1 MGINTFGL
9 YIGVSLS
16 VLAVLINIV
25 ASWLSEKFS
34 EQNYR
39 VLSLSTFMIFLLSM
53 LVICTTN
60 ATVLSLLVV
69 GLIGI
74 AQAVNSLRGYKLR
87 YGLIDSKARVLK
99 ETLSL
104 SGLQVF
110 VGLILSLD
118 SQILLLIV
126 LIAGLLSLFSTLYS
140 LASIK
145 KTKTTISSSD
155 LPTVSLLI
163 PARNEDHVLDQALAN
178 YIALSYP
185 KLEIIVL
192 DDCSHDRT
200 PQIIK
205 NYAHAGVRFVPG
217 KPLIDDWTGKNHA
230 LQTLLNE
237 SSGEYVIFCDVDIRL
252 SVNSINQLIETALSN
267 HLSMISV
274 MPGRREFDL
283 FANLVQPIVEFWY
296 LVWPLR
302 DAVGGAC
309 MFFEAS
315 KLKSIGGFE
324 PFKQS
329 VVPEYSIAKQLKSSG
344 YKLQSG
350 ADNLGITTRKKLS
363 SIVDTQVRLLYPTL
377 GSSLAIA
384 SSAIL
389 LVVSMFIVLPI
400 YTAASGSV
408 LGLSVILVAVA
419 NNLIITRIFNPKNQF
434 LATINLPI
442 SALFFVIM
450 IIKSTID
457 YEFRSVEWKKRNVCF
472 PQIEVIASLPRV

>member
-74 AQAVNSLRGYKLR
+74 AQAVNSLRGYMLR

-163 PARNEDHVLDQALAN
+163 PARNEDHVLDQALA
-178 YIALSYP
+178 
-185 KLEIIVL
+185 
-192 DDCSHDRT
+192 
-200 PQIIK
+200 
-205 NYAHAGVRFVPG
+205 
-217 KPLIDDWTGKNHA
+217 
-230 LQTLLNE
+230 
-237 SSGEYVIFCDVDIRL
+237 
-252 SVNSINQLIETALSN
+252 
-267 HLSMISV
+267 
-274 MPGRREFDL
+274 
-283 FANLVQPIVEFWY
+283 
-296 LVWPLR
+296 
-302 DAVGGAC
+302 
-309 MFFEAS
+309 
-315 KLKSIGGFE
+315 
-324 PFKQS
+324 
-329 VVPEYSIAKQLKSSG
+329 
-344 YKLQSG
+344 
-350 ADNLGITTRKKLS
+350 
-363 SIVDTQVRLLYPTL
+363 
-377 GSSLAIA
+377 
-384 SSAIL
+384 
-389 LVVSMFIVLPI
+389 
-400 YTAASGSV
+400 
-408 LGLSVILVAVA
+408 
-419 NNLIITRIFNPKNQF
+419 
-434 LATINLPI
+434 
-442 SALFFVIM
+442 
-450 IIKSTID
+450 
-457 YEFRSVEWKKRNVCF
+457 
-472 PQIEVIASLPRV
+472 